1 MEGNVIIA
9 DDDRSLRM
17 ILAQALSRAGCKVRA
32 TGTLSTLWRWLEDG
46 EGEVL
51 VTDVMMPDG
60 DTIELIPRI
69 KKKRP
74 DMPIIVMSAKNNL
87 NTAMRANQ
95 FGAYQYLPKPFDLK
109 DLISS
114 VNTAIKLRTSSSPE
128 LKDNLSSN
136 DNHLEDNLPIVGS
149 SPVMQNIYRILS
161 KVINTDFNILI
172 EGKSGTGKNLIAQ
185 VLHDFGTRR
194 DKRFLSVNL
203 SLMSL
208 KELQDIFSKNFS
220 SQSDKNIGTLFL
232 DEISNANFEVQN
244 FILSFLNKRES
255 SEKNYQHVKIISSSR
270 KDLKELIENGKFRED
285 LFYRLNEVSIL
296 IPLLDERLGDIPE
309 LAAHFLKEFSKSGME
324 PKSLTKNSVELIKKK
339 KWTGN
344 VRELRNFIGRLSL
357 VSNNEIIDEKITKH
371 ELSMIT
377 CEETDLNTLEG
388 SKISKS
394 LEIHLSHYFR
404 SLGDS
409 LPAPGLYQTVLKEV
423 EIPLI
428 NLTLALCDGNQ
439 IKAAN
444 LLGINRNTLRK
455 KIKDYDLVVT
465 RGKKLM

>member
-172 EGKSGTGKNLIAQ
+172 EGKSGT
-185 VLHDFGTRR
+185 
-194 DKRFLSVNL
+194 
-203 SLMSL
+203 
-208 KELQDIFSKNFS
+208 
-220 SQSDKNIGTLFL
+220 
-232 DEISNANFEVQN
+232 
-244 FILSFLNKRES
+244 
-255 SEKNYQHVKIISSSR
+255 
-270 KDLKELIENGKFRED
+270 
-285 LFYRLNEVSIL
+285 
-296 IPLLDERLGDIPE
+296 
-309 LAAHFLKEFSKSGME
+309 
-324 PKSLTKNSVELIKKK
+324 
-339 KWTGN
+339 
-344 VRELRNFIGRLSL
+344 
-357 VSNNEIIDEKITKH
+357 
-371 ELSMIT
+371 
-377 CEETDLNTLEG
+377 
-388 SKISKS
+388 
-394 LEIHLSHYFR
+394 
-404 SLGDS
+404 
-409 LPAPGLYQTVLKEV
+409 
-423 EIPLI
+423 
-428 NLTLALCDGNQ
+428 
-439 IKAAN
+439 
-444 LLGINRNTLRK
+444 
-455 KIKDYDLVVT
+455 
-465 RGKKLM
+465 

>member
-1 MEGNVIIA
+1 MEGNVLIA

-17 ILAQALSRAGCKVRA
+17 ILAQALSRAGCKVKA

-74 DMPIIVMSAKNNL
+74 DMPIIVMSAKNNI

-95 FGAYQYLPKPFDLK
+95 FGAYQYLPKPFNLK

-114 VNTAIKLRTSSSPE
+114 VNTAMKLRLNSTTNF
-128 LKDNLSSN
+128 KNDFSSN
-136 DNHLEDNLPIVGS
+136 GNHLEENLPIVGS

-172 EGKSGTGKNLIAQ
+172 EGKSGTGKNLLAR
-185 VLHDFGTRR
+185 VLHDFGIRK
-194 DKRFLSVNL
+194 DKEFLSVNL

-208 KELQDIFSKNFS
+208 EELQNTFSINFE
-220 SQSDKNIGTLFL
+220 SQNQKGIGTLFL
-232 DEISNANFEVQN
+232 DEISNANLEIQN

-255 SEKNYQHVKIISSSR
+255 SDKKYESVKIISSSSQ
-270 KDLKELIENGKFRED
+270 DLKESIEGGTFRED
-285 LFYRLNEVSIL
+285 LYYRLNEVSIL
-296 IPLLDERLGDIPE
+296 IPLLQERPGDIPE
-309 LAAHFLKEFSKSGME
+309 LATHFLKEFAKNGME
-324 PKSLTKNSVELIKKK
+324 PKSLTKDSIELIKKK
-339 KWTGN
+339 KWAGN

-357 VSNNEIIDEKITKH
+357 VSNAEIIDEKITKN
-371 ELSMIT
+371 ELSMIAP
-377 CEETDLNTLEG
+377 EESDLSTIEG

-394 LEIHLSHYFR
+394 LEMHLSNYFR

-423 EIPLI
+423 EVPLI
-428 NLTLALCDGNQ
+428 DLTLTLCNGNQ

-444 LLGINRNTLRK
+444 LLGINRNKKKK

-465 RGKKLM
+465 RGRKLM

>member
-74 DMPIIVMSAKNNL
+74 DMPIIVMSAKNNI

-109 DLISS
+109 DLVSS
-114 VNTAIKLRTSSSPE
+114 VNTAMKLRLSSSLNLRNE
-128 LKDNLSSN
+128 ASNKDS
-136 DNHLEDNLPIVGS
+136 HLEDNLPIVGS
-149 SPVMQNIYRILS
+149 SPVMQNVYRILS

-172 EGKSGTGKNLIAQ
+172 EGKSGTGKNLIAR
-185 VLHDFGTRR
+185 VLHDFGNRR
-194 DKRFLSVNL
+194 DKNFLSVNL

-208 KELQDIFSKNFS
+208 EELQDIFSKNFGGKS
-220 SQSDKNIGTLFL
+220 NEVVGTLFL
-232 DEISNANFEVQN
+232 DEISNASNEVQN
-244 FILSFLNKRES
+244 FILSVLNKREIN
-255 SEKNYQHVKIISSSR
+255 EKGYENVKIVSSSR
-270 KDLKELIENGKFRED
+270 QDLKEAIENGRFRED
-285 LFYRLNEVSIL
+285 LYYRLNEVSLL
-296 IPLLDERLGDIPE
+296 IPLLEERLGDIPE
-309 LAAHFLKEFSKSGME
+309 LATHFLKEFSINDME
-324 PKSLTKNSVELIKKK
+324 PKALTKNSIELIKKK

-344 VRELRNFIGRLSL
+344 VRELKNFIGRLSL
-357 VSNNEIIDEKITKH
+357 VSNTDIIDEKITKH

-377 CEETDLNTLEG
+377 PDEVDLSTLEG

-394 LEIHLSHYFR
+394 VEIHLSHYFR

-409 LPAPGLYQTVLKEV
+409 LPAPGLHQTILREV
-423 EIPLI
+423 EVPLI
-428 NLTLALCDGNQ
+428 NLTLALCEGNQ

-465 RGKKLM
+465 RGRKMM